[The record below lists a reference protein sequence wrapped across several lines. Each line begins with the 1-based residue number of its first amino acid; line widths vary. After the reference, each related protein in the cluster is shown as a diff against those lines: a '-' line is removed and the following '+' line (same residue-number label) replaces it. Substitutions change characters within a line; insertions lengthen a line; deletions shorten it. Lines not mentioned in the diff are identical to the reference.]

1 MTLKSKSNKKKKFVV
16 FHPILIGLY
25 PVLALLSYNII
36 QLDPIY
42 ALRAIIITLLF
53 SILVFALSMLIIR
66 ETHKAG
72 LLASLTLL
80 LFLTYGHV
88 YNLLEN
94 KSYFG
99 HHRFMIAVWLGAFVL
114 GVWGIFHIKKKPR
127 NLSLFLNFFSAVLI
141 AIPVFQIVQFELR
154 QTQPKTTANP
164 AVDPLWQPL
173 SEAPAGSPDVYYILL
188 DAYTRSDFLKD
199 EYGYDNSQ
207 FLQDLRDLG
216 FYVADCSKSNY
227 SYTPS
232 SMSSALNMDYL
243 DNFAYDVMA
252 ENRSFYDLGEYIKH
266 SKVRQL
272 FNDLGYQYVTFDT
285 DIWWLDTT
293 DADLYISQYT
303 SPWQKLMNF
312 TLMGNFE
319 KYYVRTTGLRVVE
332 EFANSRQKAYGK
344 ALLTTERAHYDR
356 ILYNFDQLGELPKTD
371 GPKFVYAHM
380 VAPHFPYVFNADG
393 SFNDDENA
401 RGAYTNEIAFIDKLV
416 LETVKQIIAESDVP
430 PVILIQSDHG
440 LAESVR
446 NANLMAYY
454 MPDGGTEQLYPDI
467 SPVNSF
473 RVVFNRYFGADY
485 PLLPDIARSAS
496 YQDPYNFTVVDYPC
510 PVK

>member
-1 MTLKSKSNKKKKFVV
+1 MTSKTKSIKKNKFIV

-25 PVLALLSYNII
+25 PVLALLAYNII

-42 ALRAIIITLLF
+42 AVRAIVITLLF
-53 SILVFALSMLIIR
+53 SILVYAVALLITR
-66 ETHKAG
+66 ERHKGG

-94 KSYFG
+94 KSYLG
-99 HHRFMIAVWLGAFVL
+99 HHRFLIAIWLIVYLL
-114 GVWGIFHIKKKPR
+114 GIWGIFSFKKKPR
-127 NLSLFLNFFSAVLI
+127 NLSMFLNFFSAVLI
-141 AIPVFQIVQFELR
+141 AIPVFQIAQFELR
-154 QTQPKTTANP
+154 HTQPKATTNP
-164 AVDPLWQPL
+164 AVDSIWQPQAK
-173 SEAPAGSPDVYYILL
+173 APAGSPDVYYLVL
-188 DAYTRSDFLKD
+188 DAYTRSDMLKK

-232 SMSSALNMDYL
+232 SMSSALNMDYI
-243 DNFAYDVMA
+243 DNFASDIMT
-252 ENRSFYDLGEYIKH
+252 ENRSFYDLGEFIKH

-272 FNDLGYQYVTFDT
+272 FASLGYQYVTFDT

-293 DADLYISQYT
+293 DADIYISQYS

-312 TLMGNFE
+312 NLLGNFE
-319 KYYVRTTGLRVVE
+319 KYYMRTTGLRVIE
-332 EFANSRQKAYGK
+332 EFANSRQNRYGK
-344 ALLTTERAHYDR
+344 ALLTTEKAHYDR
-356 ILYNFDQLGELPKTD
+356 ILYNFDQLGNLPSTA
-371 GPKFVYAHM
+371 GSKFVYAHM
-380 VAPHFPYVFNADG
+380 VAPHFPYVFNSDG
-393 SFNDDENA
+393 SFNEDENA
-401 RGAYTNEIAFIDKLV
+401 RGAYTNEIAFLDKLV
-416 LETVKQIIAESDVP
+416 LVTVKQILAESKVP

-454 MPDGGTEQLYPDI
+454 LPNGGEENLYPDL

-473 RVVFNRYFGADY
+473 RIVFNQYFGANY

>member
-1 MTLKSKSNKKKKFVV
+1 MTLKSKSSKKKKIIV

-36 QLDPIY
+36 QLDPVY

-53 SILVFALSMLIIR
+53 SILVFALSMLITR
-66 ETHKAG
+66 ERHKAG

-94 KSYFG
+94 KSYLG
-99 HHRFMIAVWLGAFVL
+99 HHRFMIVIWLGAFVL

-127 NLSLFLNFFSAVLI
+127 NFSLFLNFFSAVLI
-141 AIPVFQIVQFELR
+141 AIPLFQIVQFELR
-154 QTQPKTTANP
+154 QTQPKATVNP
-164 AVDPLWQPL
+164 SVDPLWQPQA
-173 SEAPAGSPDVYYILL
+173 EAPAGSPDVYYILL
-188 DAYTRSDFLKD
+188 DAYTRSDLLKD

-243 DNFAYDVMA
+243 DNFAYDVMS

-293 DADLYISQYT
+293 DADLYISQYS

-312 TLMGNFE
+312 SLMGNFE
-319 KYYVRTTGLRVVE
+319 KYYLRTTGLRVVE

-344 ALLTTERAHYDR
+344 ALLTTEKAHYDR
-356 ILYNFDQLGELPKTD
+356 ILFNFDKLGELPGTD
-371 GPKFVYAHM
+371 DPKFVYAHM

-393 SFNDDENA
+393 SFNEDENA

-416 LETVKQIIAESDVP
+416 LETVQQIIAESDVP

-473 RVVFNRYFGADY
+473 RVVFNQYFGANY